1 MRGILDTNLWI
12 YLFEGRP
19 EIKQIKQKIKLKQL
33 IPVLTPVIYT
43 EVLGWKLLEE
53 NKQSNIRQYFQTLE
67 ILPVEMKHWEQVI
80 SWRRADVGKKLPDL
94 LIGANAKLS
103 QLPILTRNTKDFNRL
118 GVEVEDPWV
127 KGC

>member
-53 NKQSNIRQYFQTLE
+53 NLS
-67 ILPVEMKHWEQVI
+67 
-80 SWRRADVGKKLPDL
+80 
-94 LIGANAKLS
+94 LIH
-103 QLPILTRNTKDFNRL
+103 I
-118 GVEVEDPWV
+118 
-127 KGC
+127 